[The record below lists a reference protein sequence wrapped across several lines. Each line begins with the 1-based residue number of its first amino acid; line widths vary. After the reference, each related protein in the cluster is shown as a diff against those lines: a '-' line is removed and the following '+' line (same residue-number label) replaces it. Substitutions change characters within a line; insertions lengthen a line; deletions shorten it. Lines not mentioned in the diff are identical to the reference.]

1 MINQEPGPLHPSYL
15 ELDQLFLA
23 ARGLGAPAGSWGS
36 HCRDC
41 AQCQRYLETLESRAA
56 APLPQWI
63 GALAQE
69 RPGLLARLRERW
81 SRPLFLAPLL
91 AAASL
96 VLALAF
102 RGSPLQRPMP
112 EVPEGPDGPEVRAK
126 GGPGVNVYIKRGERV
141 TQWDGKMRLRA
152 QDRIRL
158 QVVGGGYAQV
168 TVALQQPG
176 GAQVLYAGALQPSA
190 PTPLPVSWQVSAP
203 GAAEILAVILS
214 AQPLAEAARPLD
226 VAALRRQPGI
236 FVTELFMPKEESR

>member
-1 MINQEPGPLHPSYL
+1 MTEQESGPLHPSYL

-23 ARGLGAPAGSWGS
+23 ARGVGAPAGPWAS

-41 AQCQRYLETLESRAA
+41 AQCRRYLETLQSRAA
-56 APLPQWI
+56 APLPLWV
-63 GALAQE
+63 GALAQD
-69 RPGLLARLRERW
+69 RPGLLARLRQRW
-81 SRPLFLAPLL
+81 SRPLLVVPLAA

-96 VLALAF
+96 ALALALK
-102 RGSPLQRPMP
+102 GGPLQQPTP
-112 EVPEGPDGPEVRAK
+112 EVAAGPEVRAK
-126 GGPGVNVYIKRGERV
+126 GGPGVDVYIKRGERV
-141 TQWDGKMRLRA
+141 MQWDGKMRLRA

-158 QVVGGGYAQV
+158 QVVGGGYSQV

-190 PTPLPVSWQVSAP
+190 PTPLPVSWQVSQP
-203 GAAEILAVILS
+203 GAAEVLAVILS
-214 AQPLAEAARPLD
+214 AQPLAAAARPLD

>member
-1 MINQEPGPLHPSYL
+1 MIEQEPGPLHPSYL

-23 ARGLGAPAGSWGS
+23 ARGLGAPAGPWAA

-41 AQCQRYLETLESRAA
+41 AQCQLYLQTLESRAA
-56 APLPQWI
+56 APLPPWV
-63 GALAQE
+63 GALA

-81 SRPLFLAPLL
+81 LRPYLLAPVL

-96 VLALAF
+96 VLALALK
-102 RGSPLQRPMP
+102 GGPLQRATPEAP
-112 EVPEGPDGPEVRAK
+112 EVPEVRAK

-141 TQWDGKMRLRA
+141 TQWDGKMPLRA

-168 TVALQQPG
+168 TVALQQPD

-203 GAAEILAVILS
+203 GAAEVLAVILS
-214 AQPLAEAARPLD
+214 AQPLDARPLD

>member
-1 MINQEPGPLHPSYL
+1 MIKPEPGPLHPSYW

-23 ARGLGAPAGSWGS
+23 ARSVGAPAGPWAS

-41 AQCQRYLETLESRAA
+41 AQCQRYLATLESRAA
-56 APLPQWI
+56 APLPPWV
-63 GALAQE
+63 GALAQP

-81 SRPLFLAPLL
+81 SRPLLLAPVA

-96 VLALAF
+96 ALVLAL
-102 RGSPLQRPMP
+102 RGGPRPTP
-112 EVPEGPDGPEVRAK
+112 EVAEGVAVPEVHEK
-126 GGPGVNVYIKRGERV
+126 GGPSVNVYIKRGERV

-168 TVALQQPG
+168 TVAVQQPG

-203 GAAEILAVILS
+203 GAAEVLAVILS
-214 AQPLAEAARPLD
+214 AQPLAAVAQPLD

-236 FVTELFMPKEESR
+236 LVTELFLPKEESR